1 MNTNKLKKA
10 EKKVEETARRVG
22 TPFFTTAHEIW
33 LAGLGAVSLARRETV
48 RVVEEGN
55 KFFERLVGEGEKL
68 QRTLR
73 KTAEEGV
80 SEAGDR
86 FEALTKRLPDLPNLP
101 KMPRLDRDVL
111 LRMMRRRQGAT
122 TVYHLVPDED
132 GWAVRREGSDIDIT
146 VHTGK
151 KAALAAARGVAKAHE
166 PSRLVVHRA
175 DGTIQTS
182 YDYEAAA

>member
-1 MNTNKLKKA
+1 MNTKNI
-10 EKKVEETARRVG
+10 EKRVEKVEETARRIG

-33 LAGLGAVSLARRETV
+33 LAGLGAVSMARRESV

-55 KFFERLVGEGEKL
+55 KFFDRLVDEGEKL
-68 QRTLR
+68 QTTLR
-73 KTAEEGV
+73 KNAEEGV
-80 SEAGDR
+80 NEAGER
-86 FEALTKRLPDLPNLP
+86 FNALTKRLPNLP
-101 KMPRLDRDVL
+101 AMPRLDRDVL
-111 LRMMRRRQGAT
+111 LRMLRRRQAGT

-132 GWAVRREGSDIDIT
+132 GWAVRREGSDIDISI
-146 VHTGK
+146 HTGK

>member
-1 MNTNKLKKA
+1 MNTNRI
-10 EKKVEETARRVG
+10 EKQVEKVEGTVRRIG
-22 TPFFTTAHEIW
+22 TPFFSTAHEIW
-33 LAGLGAVSLARRETV
+33 LAGLGAMSLARRESV

-55 KFFERLVGEGEKL
+55 KFFERLVGEGEKM
-68 QRTLR
+68 QRKLR
-73 KTAEEGV
+73 KTAEENVDEVG
-80 SEAGDR
+80 ER
-86 FEALTKRLPDLPNLP
+86 FSALSKRLPSV
-101 KMPRLDRDVL
+101 PRLDRDVL
-111 LRMMRRRQGAT
+111 ARMLRRRQGGT
-122 TVYHLVPDED
+122 TVYHLVPNED
-132 GWAVRREGSDIDIT
+132 GWVVRREGSDIDIS